1 MAINVFE
8 WFLVPYLSQDQKQGL
23 VASGDPVRF
32 GTIFLS
38 LKKIDE
44 DNISGSIA
52 ECGVYKG
59 VLSKFLHAVFPNR
72 KLYLFDTFQGFDPR
86 DISAASDDR
95 FKDTS
100 EESVLHHI
108 GDTNN
113 VIVRKGYFPETAI
126 GLESENFSFV
136 MVDFDKY
143 EPTLAAL
150 AFFYPRVQR
159 GGFIFV
165 HDYNSPESG
174 WACSKAL
181 NLFLSDKP
189 EKPMMIPD
197 SWGTALF
204 RKL

>member
-1 MAINVFE
+1 MPVNVFD
-8 WFLVPYLSQDQKQGL
+8 WFLVPYLSQDQKAGL
-23 VASGDPVRF
+23 VASGDPVRY

-38 LKKIDE
+38 LEKINT
-44 DNISGSIA
+44 DNIPGSIA

-59 VLSKFLHAVFPNR
+59 VLSKFLHKVFPER
-72 KLYLFDTFQGFDPR
+72 QLFLFDTFRGFDTR
-86 DISAASDDR
+86 DPSAASDDR

-100 EESVLHHI
+100 VESVLDYI
-108 GDTNN
+108 GDTTNI
-113 VIVRKGYFPETAI
+113 VVRKGYFPETAT
-126 GLESENFSFV
+126 GLENEKFSFV

-150 AFFYPRVQR
+150 DFFYPRTHK

-165 HDYNSPESG
+165 HDYNSPESDWG
-174 WACSKAL
+174 CSKAL

-189 EKPMMIPD
+189 EKPVSIPD

-204 RKL
+204 RKI